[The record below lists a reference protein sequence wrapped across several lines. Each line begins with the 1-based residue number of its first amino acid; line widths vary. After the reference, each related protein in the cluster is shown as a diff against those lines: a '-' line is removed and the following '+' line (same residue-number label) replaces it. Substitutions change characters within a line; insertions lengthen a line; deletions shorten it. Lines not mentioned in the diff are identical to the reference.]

1 MKHIILD
8 EHSYLC
14 PCHKDRDNDK
24 KHWFSHSCKLNPDR
38 FLFFLDNDFHI
49 ITYFNCKNHGDQY
62 DYKKGFIEA
71 IMGQS
76 KKIHIFETRRGREV
90 ENDLKESRLRG
101 VEFDMYI
108 DEINYVYSNNCNKE
122 YAIATKIP
130 LVDKLEINDVIDKN
144 YMAALDFIKND
155 KFLKGY
161 KFLYDELEYLKFI
174 NKVSISDAEI
184 VKSTAHLS
192 KIFRKKIK
200 EKQKL
205 TTNN

>member
-14 PCHKDRDNDK
+14 LCHKDRDNDK

-49 ITYFNCKNHGDQY
+49 ITYFNCNDYGDQY

-108 DEINYVYSNNCNKE
+108 DEINYVYSDNCNKK
-122 YAIATKIP
+122 YAIATRIP
-130 LVDKLEINDVIDKN
+130 LIDKLEINDVIDKN
-144 YMAALDFIKND
+144 YLAALDFIKND
-155 KFLKGY
+155 QFLKGC
-161 KFLYDELEYLKFI
+161 KFLYDELEYLKCI
-174 NKVSISDAEI
+174 NKVYISDAEI

-200 EKQKL
+200 EKKKL